1 MGKQARL
8 TVNLDVCYVP
18 AAIHLL
24 RRKLVRVNPC
34 VLCRKQAILSTI
46 QDKSRRLTP
55 IDWVICVVACF
66 GFAFDTYELLALTL
80 TVQPALTE
88 FLTAKPGSA
97 EFNHW
102 IGFMFYIP
110 AIAGGIFG
118 LLGGYLID
126 RFGRRRVLIWSILL
140 ACSSTMATGYSS
152 SALQLLIYRCIT
164 FVGVSV
170 EFVAATA
177 WLAEL
182 FPERDQRETILGSTQ
197 IFAST
202 GGILMSGASYL
213 SLSIGPLLPAIHGGH
228 EAWRYTILWGILP
241 AIPLLVV
248 RPLLPESPIW
258 RNKREDGTLQRPS
271 ILELFHPQFRK
282 TALLSCFMM
291 ACAYAASFGMLQ
303 HFARIIPGTPGV
315 RELAHL
321 DQQKIVSVLQGWQEA
336 GSLAGRILMAILA
349 VFVLSRKR
357 LLHIFQIPG
366 LILIPLV
373 VLLPSVRDTA
383 MSRWG
388 IFFLGTVSVAQ
399 FSFWGNYLPT
409 VYPTHLRGTGE
420 SFAANVGGR
429 MLGTSAA
436 LITTSIVTYM
446 PGGVATRQLGYAAGI
461 VGFLAYAAGFI
472 ASFWLPEPPEQ
483 RITE

>member
-1 MGKQARL
+1 M
-8 TVNLDVCYVP
+8 
-18 AAIHLL
+18 
-24 RRKLVRVNPC
+24 
-34 VLCRKQAILSTI
+34 
-46 QDKSRRLTP
+46 
-55 IDWVICVVACF
+55 ICAVACI
-66 GFAFDTYELLALTL
+66 GFAFDTYELLVLTL

-88 FLTAKPGSA
+88 FLAAKPGSA
-97 EFNHW
+97 QFNHW
-102 IGFMFYIP
+102 IGLMFYVP

-126 RFGRRRVLIWSILL
+126 RYGRRRVLFWSILL
-140 ACSSTMATGYSS
+140 FCASALATGYSS
-152 SALQLLIYRCIT
+152 SALQLLIYRCVT

-182 FPERDQRETILGSTQ
+182 FPARDQRETILGFTQ

-248 RPLLPESPIW
+248 RPFLPESPIW
-258 RNKREDGTLQRPS
+258 KKKREEGTLQRPS
-271 ILELFHPQFRK
+271 ILELFHPGFRK

-303 HFARIIPGTPGV
+303 HFARVIPGTPGV
-315 RELAHL
+315 RELAHVE
-321 DQQKIVSVLQGWQEA
+321 QQKIVTVLQGYQEV
-336 GSLAGRILMAILA
+336 GSLVGRILMAILA
-349 VFVLSRKR
+349 VFVVSRKR

-366 LILIPLV
+366 LILIPVV
-373 VLLPSVRDTA
+373 VLLPSMRDTA
-383 MSRWG
+383 MSPWG

-436 LITTSIVTYM
+436 LITTSIVAYM
-446 PGGVATRQLGYAAGI
+446 PGGAATRQLGYAAGI
-461 VGFLAYAAGFI
+461 VGFLAYAAGFA
-472 ASFWLPEPPEQ
+472 ASFWLEEPREEL
-483 RITE
+483 IAE

>member
-1 MGKQARL
+1 
-8 TVNLDVCYVP
+8 
-18 AAIHLL
+18 
-24 RRKLVRVNPC
+24 
-34 VLCRKQAILSTI
+34 
-46 QDKSRRLTP
+46 
-55 IDWVICVVACF
+55 VACI
-66 GFAFDTYELLALTL
+66 GFAFDTYELLVLTL

-88 FLTAKPGSA
+88 FLTARPGSP
-97 EFNHW
+97 EFNRW
-102 IGFMFYIP
+102 IGLMFYVP

-126 RFGRRRVLIWSILL
+126 RFGRRRVLFWSILL
-140 ACSSTMATGYSS
+140 FCF
-152 SALQLLIYRCIT
+152 SALATAYAASAVQLLIYRCIT

-182 FPERDQRETILGSTQ
+182 FPVRKQRETVLGFTQ

-202 GGILMSGASYL
+202 GGILMSAASYL
-213 SLSIGPLLPAIHGGH
+213 SLSIGPKLPAIHGGH

-241 AIPLLVV
+241 AVPLLIV
-248 RPLLPESPIW
+248 RPFLPESPIW
-258 RNKREDGTLQRPS
+258 RKKRDEGTLQRPS
-271 ILELFHPQFRK
+271 ILELFHPEFRK

-303 HFARIIPGTPGV
+303 HFARIIPGAPEV
-315 RELAHL
+315 KILAHS
-321 DQQKIVSVLQGWQEA
+321 DQQKIVSALQGVQEV
-336 GSLAGRILMAILA
+336 GSLFGRIFMAILA
-349 VFVLSRKR
+349 IFVLSRKR

-366 LILIPLV
+366 LLLIPLV
-373 VLLPSVRDTA
+373 VLIPAMHDSAMPS
-383 MSRWG
+383 WG
-388 IFFLGTVSVAQ
+388 IFALGLVSVAQ

-409 VYPTHLRGTGE
+409 LYPTHLRGTGE

-436 LITTSIVTYM
+436 LITTTIVTYM
-446 PGGVATRQLGYAAGI
+446 PGGTAARQLGYAAGI

-472 ASFWLPEPPEQ
+472 GSFWLPEPRDEL
-483 RITE
+483 ITE

>member
-1 MGKQARL
+1 M
-8 TVNLDVCYVP
+8 
-18 AAIHLL
+18 
-24 RRKLVRVNPC
+24 
-34 VLCRKQAILSTI
+34 STA
-46 QDKSRRLTP
+46 QSKSRSLTP
-55 IDWVICVVACF
+55 LDWVICGVACF

-97 EFNHW
+97 QFNAW
-102 IGFMFYIP
+102 IGVMFYIP
-110 AIAGGIFG
+110 AIAGGVFG

-140 ACSSTMATGYSS
+140 SCSSTLATGYSS
-152 SALQLLIYRCIT
+152 SAPQLLIYRCIT

-182 FPERDQRETILGSTQ
+182 FPERNQRETILGFTQ
-197 IFAST
+197 MFAST

-241 AIPLLVV
+241 ALPLLIV
-248 RPLLPESPIW
+248 RPFLPESPIW
-258 RNKREDGTLQRPS
+258 QKKREEGTLQRLS
-271 ILELFHPQFRK
+271 ILELLHPEFRK

-315 RELAHL
+315 RELAHV
-321 DQQKIVSVLQGWQEA
+321 DQQKIVSLLQGWQEA
-336 GSLAGRILMAILA
+336 GSLIGRVLMAILA
-349 VFVLSRKR
+349 IFILSRKR

-366 LILIPLV
+366 LLLIPLV
-373 VLLPSVRDTA
+373 VLLPSVRDTD

-409 VYPTHLRGTGE
+409 LYPTHLRGTGE

-446 PGGVATRQLGYAAGI
+446 PGGTATRQLGYAAGI

-472 ASFWLPEPPEQ
+472 ASFWLPEPREQ
-483 RITE
+483 IITE

>member
-1 MGKQARL
+1 M
-8 TVNLDVCYVP
+8 
-18 AAIHLL
+18 
-24 RRKLVRVNPC
+24 
-34 VLCRKQAILSTI
+34 STA
-46 QDKSRRLTP
+46 QSKSRRLTL
-55 IDWVICVVACF
+55 IDWVICGVACI
-66 GFAFDTYELLALTL
+66 GFAFDTYQLLSLTL

-97 EFNHW
+97 EFNRW
-102 IGFMFYIP
+102 IGIMFYIP

-126 RFGRRRVLIWSILL
+126 RFGRRRVLFWSILL
-140 ACSSTMATGYSS
+140 FCASALATGYSS
-152 SALQLLIYRCIT
+152 SAMQLLIYRCIT

-182 FPERDQRETILGSTQ
+182 FPERKQRETILGFTQ

-202 GGILMSGASYL
+202 GGILMSGANYVN
-213 SLSIGPLLPAIHGGH
+213 LSIGHLLPAIQGNH
-228 EAWRYTILWGILP
+228 EAWRYTIMFGILP

-248 RPLLPESPIW
+248 RPFLPESPIW
-258 RNKREDGTLQRPS
+258 QKKRQEGTLQRPS
-271 ILELFHPQFRK
+271 IMELFRPEFRK

-303 HFARIIPGTPGV
+303 HFARIIPGAPEV
-315 RELAHL
+315 RLLAPVE
-321 DQQKIVSVLQGWQEA
+321 QQKIVSVLQLVQEA
-336 GSLAGRILMAILA
+336 GSLFGRILLA
-349 VFVLSRKR
+349 VLVIFILSRKR

-366 LILIPLV
+366 LLLIPLV
-373 VLLPSVRDTA
+373 VLLPAMRDSA
-383 MSRWG
+383 IPAWG
-388 IFFLGTVSVAQ
+388 IFILGTVSVAQ

-409 VYPTHLRGTGE
+409 LYPTHLRGTGE

-446 PGGVATRQLGYAAGI
+446 PGGTAARQLGYAAGI
-461 VGFLAYAAGFI
+461 VGFLAYAAGFVG
-472 ASFWLPEPPEQ
+472 SFWLPQPPEKL
-483 RITE
+483 ITE

>member
-1 MGKQARL
+1 
-8 TVNLDVCYVP
+8 
-18 AAIHLL
+18 
-24 RRKLVRVNPC
+24 
-34 VLCRKQAILSTI
+34 
-46 QDKSRRLTP
+46 
-55 IDWVICVVACF
+55 VACI
-66 GFAFDTYELLALTL
+66 GFAFDTYELLVLTL

-88 FLTAKPGSA
+88 FLTARPGSA
-97 EFNHW
+97 EFNRW
-102 IGFMFYIP
+102 IGLMFYVP

-126 RFGRRRVLIWSILL
+126 RFGRRRVLFWSILL
-140 ACSSTMATGYSS
+140 FCSSALATGYCS
-152 SALQLLIYRCIT
+152 SAPQLLFYRCVT

-177 WLAEL
+177 WLAEM
-182 FPERDQRETILGSTQ
+182 FPQRKQRETILGFTQ
-197 IFAST
+197 VFAST

-213 SLSIGPLLPAIHGGH
+213 SLSIGPLLPAIRGGH

-241 AIPLLVV
+241 AIPLLLV
-248 RPLLPESPIW
+248 RPFLPESPIW
-258 RNKREDGTLQRPS
+258 QKKREEGSLQRPS
-271 ILELFHPQFRK
+271 ILELFHPEFRK

-315 RELAHL
+315 RELAHV
-321 DQQKIVSVLQGWQEA
+321 DQQKIVTLLQGYQEV
-336 GSLAGRILMAILA
+336 GSLLGRIIMAVLA
-349 VFVLSRKR
+349 IFVLSRRR
-357 LLHIFQIPG
+357 LLRIFQIPG

-373 VLLPSVRDTA
+373 VVLPAVGDTA

-388 IFFLGTVSVAQ
+388 IFLLGLVSVAQ

-409 VYPTHLRGTGE
+409 LYPTHMRGTGE

-436 LITTSIVTYM
+436 LITTNIVIQM
-446 PGGVATRQLGYAAGI
+446 PGGTAPRQ
-461 VGFLAYAAGFI
+461 LAYAAAIVGFTAYAIGFI
-472 ASFWLPEPPEQ
+472 GSFFLPEPRQ
-483 RITE
+483 DVITE